1 MASEHRSGLAQGV
14 ESLLTDL
21 LDVHR
26 ALLVTAEEH
35 RAALRTADGSRVERA
50 AERSL
55 ALHERVALLDARRRE
70 LVARHPI
77 PGVSPERIRLS
88 DLALSVGGA
97 EAERLLA
104 LAEETRAVMARVNDE
119 HRTIRAASQTL
130 LAHLEGLM
138 RQVGQTLS
146 HARTYSRKGF
156 VEAGVPIVS
165 SLDLA
170 C

>member
-1 MASEHRSGLAQGV
+1 MASEHSSALAHGV
-14 ESLLTDL
+14 ESLLIDL

-26 ALLVTAEEH
+26 ALLVTAQEH

-55 ALHERVALLDARRRE
+55 VLHEQVAMLDARRRE
-70 LVARHPI
+70 LVARNPI
-77 PGVSPERIRLS
+77 PGLSPERTRLS
-88 DLALSVGGA
+88 DLARAAGGA
-97 EAERLLA
+97 DCERLLA
-104 LAEETRAVMARVNDE
+104 LAEETRAVMARVNEE

-156 VEAGVPIVS
+156 VEAGVPVVS